1 MITRVVYNNKAF
13 KIAGSYGFKFSNNEV
28 TFNDITIDFTG
39 CTIADIPY
47 KYQEIKII
55 EAENEE
61 DIMQGTVKF
70 TGFLDDIDLSDMKLE
85 EEEREIT
92 LTLLSP
98 LKLATKRSVSLIG
111 TYKLEIAIKRVLQ
124 PLIDDGFILKEMNIP
139 DGQITVNFVLETVEN
154 CMNNIGFKR
163 NVFWT
168 INERKEIYVNSI
180 DYLFGLQPVKEI
192 KGATQE
198 EELSKI
204 QPKIENVDYANV
216 INFKN
221 VRVIYQSESDIDSEN
236 IEPYPI
242 IQLNKKIKKGD
253 IVNFEYPVIIDEDY
267 LRSYIDEK
275 NSQNGTYYNL
285 DLRIRLNDGTA
296 KFYSKNITVWNDQ
309 QGKYESNGSIS
320 FSNDTGDEGEIVL
333 QRDSFFENL
342 ITGFKWNCDNTGTIE
357 RIISYTALRYTTMRF
372 MYSAEINKLKGI
384 ISESGQIEKTI
395 DYQEKWTTLPQLIS
409 YARSL
414 ITQNSNTI
422 NQVTLEC
429 DKNPNLKLGD
439 IISIDKQGFYI
450 QGKFAVKDIN
460 YTYNNELDEKW
471 IVIAKSSDLISSYI
485 DLFRP
490 EEKEENQKSID
501 TVILS
506 EFVEEQI
513 KEVHSIEL
521 EQNEHTLDFS
531 L

>member
-61 DIMQGTVKF
+61 DIMRGTVKF

-124 PLIDDGFILKEMNIP
+124 PLIDDGFILKEINIP

-180 DYLFGLQPVKEI
+180 DYLFGLQPEKEI
-192 KGATQE
+192 KGEIQE
-198 EELSKI
+198 EGLSKI
-204 QPKIENVDYANV
+204 QPQIENVDYANV

-221 VRVIYQSESDIDSEN
+221 VRVIYQSESDTDSEN

-253 IVNFEYPVIIDEDY
+253 IVNFEYPIIIDEDY

-296 KFYSKNITVWNDQ
+296 KLYSKYITVWNDQ
-309 QGKYESNGSIS
+309 QGKYESKGSIS
-320 FSNDTGDEGEIVL
+320 FSNATGDEGEIVL

-342 ITGFKWNCDNTGTIE
+342 ITGFKWNYDSTGTIE
-357 RIISYTALRYTTMRF
+357 RIISHTALRYTTMRF
-372 MYSAEINKLKGI
+372 MYSEEINKLKGI

-414 ITQNSNTI
+414 ITQNSNMI
-422 NQVTLEC
+422 NQVTLEY
-429 DKNPNLKLGD
+429 DKKPNLKLGD
-439 IISIDKQGFYI
+439 IILIDKPGFYI

-471 IVIAKSSDLISSYI
+471 IVTVKGSDLISSYI

-513 KEVHSIEL
+513 NEVHSIEL
-521 EQNEHTLDFS
+521 EQGD
-531 L
+531 

>member
-1 MITRVVYNNKAF
+1 MIRRVVYNNKTF

-61 DIMQGTVKF
+61 DIMRGTVKF

-124 PLIDDGFILKEMNIP
+124 PLIDDGFILKEINIP

-180 DYLFGLQPVKEI
+180 DYLFGLQPEKEI
-192 KGATQE
+192 KGEIQE
-198 EELSKI
+198 EGLSKI
-204 QPKIENVDYANV
+204 QPQIENVDYANV

-221 VRVIYQSESDIDSEN
+221 VRVIYQSESDTDSEN

-242 IQLNKKIKKGD
+242 ICG
-253 IVNFEYPVIIDEDY
+253 
-267 LRSYIDEK
+267 
-275 NSQNGTYYNL
+275 
-285 DLRIRLNDGTA
+285 
-296 KFYSKNITVWNDQ
+296 
-309 QGKYESNGSIS
+309 
-320 FSNDTGDEGEIVL
+320 
-333 QRDSFFENL
+333 
-342 ITGFKWNCDNTGTIE
+342 
-357 RIISYTALRYTTMRF
+357 
-372 MYSAEINKLKGI
+372 
-384 ISESGQIEKTI
+384 
-395 DYQEKWTTLPQLIS
+395 
-409 YARSL
+409 
-414 ITQNSNTI
+414 
-422 NQVTLEC
+422 
-429 DKNPNLKLGD
+429 
-439 IISIDKQGFYI
+439 
-450 QGKFAVKDIN
+450 
-460 YTYNNELDEKW
+460 
-471 IVIAKSSDLISSYI
+471 
-485 DLFRP
+485 
-490 EEKEENQKSID
+490 
-501 TVILS
+501 
-506 EFVEEQI
+506 
-513 KEVHSIEL
+513 
-521 EQNEHTLDFS
+521 
-531 L
+531 

>member
-1 MITRVVYNNKAF
+1 MIRRVVYNNKAF

-61 DIMQGTVKF
+61 DIMRGTVKF

-124 PLIDDGFILKEMNIP
+124 PLIDDGFILKEINIP

-168 INERKEIYVNSI
+168 INEKKEIYVNSI
-180 DYLFGLQPVKEI
+180 DYLFGLQPEKEI
-192 KGATQE
+192 KGETQE
-198 EELSKI
+198 EGLSKI

-221 VRVIYQSESDIDSEN
+221 VRVIYQSESDTDSEN

-253 IVNFEYPVIIDEDY
+253 IVNFEYPIIIDEDY

-296 KFYSKNITVWNDQ
+296 KLYSKYITVWNDQ
-309 QGKYESNGSIS
+309 QGKYESKGSIS
-320 FSNDTGDEGEIVL
+320 FSNATGDEGEIVL

-342 ITGFKWNCDNTGTIE
+342 ITGFKWNYDSTGTIE
-357 RIISYTALRYTTMRF
+357 HIISHTALRYTIMRF
-372 MYSAEINKLKGI
+372 MYSEEINKLKGI

-414 ITQNSNTI
+414 ITQNSNMI
-422 NQVTLEC
+422 NQVTLEY
-429 DKNPNLKLGD
+429 DKKPNLKLGD
-439 IISIDKQGFYI
+439 IILIDKPGFYI

-471 IVIAKSSDLISSYI
+471 IVTVKGSDLISSYI

-513 KEVHSIEL
+513 NEVHSIEL
-521 EQNEHTLDFS
+521 EQGD
-531 L
+531 